1 MDKVSDMSSGGT
13 TTAVFS
19 SSESCIACMMHYYT
33 CTTVNIWLLLSCSTR
48 DCSTAVLPTFVRPLV
63 SIAETKEDFA
73 LLVFSLR
80 P

>member
-1 MDKVSDMSSGGT
+1 MYDALLYLYD
-13 TTAVFS
+13 
-19 SSESCIACMMHYYT
+19 
-33 CTTVNIWLLLSCSTR
+33 TVNIWLLLPCSTR
-48 DCSTAVLPTFVRPLV
+48 GCGTAVLPTSVRPLV